1 MEEQKKKRNY
11 KSPESRARQL
21 AALSGV
27 KVQDFVPGV
36 EIQKTNGQGAF
47 ASVPDDLRRQ
57 IIDMYCQGMSVR
69 AIEARTGISKSTIND
84 IKTYAIDESSHMR
97 DQLFNVSIK
106 QKLQKI
112 VDASVDRVDELIPE
126 MSAKDV
132 VLAMGVAV
140 DKLAAMEKNKGPESF
155 HQHLHVHTIADVD
168 SAMATAMKP
177 KQDTIEHE

>member
-1 MEEQKKKRNY
+1 MKKEKKERKY

-27 KVQDFVPGV
+27 KVEKHVPGV

-47 ASVPDDLRRQ
+47 ASVPEDVRRQ
-57 IIDMYCQGMSVR
+57 IIEMYCQGMSVR

-97 DQLFNVSIK
+97 DQMFNVSIK

-126 MSAKDV
+126 MAAKDV
-132 VLAMGVAV
+132 VLAMGIAM
-140 DKLAAMEKNKGPESF
+140 DKLVAMEKNKGPETL
-155 HQHLHVHTIADVD
+155 HQHLHLHAPAELN
-168 SAMATAMKP
+168 SALMNAMKP
-177 KQDTIEHE
+177 K